1 MTYISKTV
9 GFAKLNEIRD
19 FGCRSVSGLTMFFSK
34 FRLISFL
41 LVGLFLPAFAQ
52 AQAFLDFTGPPT
64 LVSGVDR
71 TQGAQYRYANALPG
85 IDVLVTLAQFNGALS
100 PMVLLDDNTTF
111 PTRFQPVITCAGNA
125 GARECYIRFDF
136 AFVVAGTF
144 TPTPIYGLV
153 ASAQD
158 TDGNGVANGV
168 RESIEYTGA
177 TSVTLGTPTTL
188 SPGAANI
195 GGVRYIQNLSTDVQA
210 GIGTGNQY
218 ESYAH
223 YTAAP
228 VTGIS
233 IAGGNVI
240 GTAGCNS
247 AAVECQRQNS
257 YSFLPA
263 DSNVP
268 SVTVRKISNGG
279 VGTFSFTGTNGWVT
293 QPVTTVTAGTAVTSQ
308 SEALLNVNVATT
320 ITESAPTGFA
330 LQSITCTGLGAGTAT
345 PTINGINGGNVV
357 LSAAAAVSG
366 NNIVC
371 TFTNVR
377 VPTLTVTKAATPN
390 PLVVGAAGQSY
401 AITIAVANG
410 PTTAALTI
418 ADALPAGFTT
428 SGAITATG
436 GTLSGCP
443 AAGATSLAGCSVALG
458 AAGPIVITVPVNV
471 NSAATPAVNNATVS
485 GGGDPRCTGT
495 APACTGTVS
504 TPVVSSAG
512 LVISKTDGKSVT
524 TSAGTNNYV
533 VTLTNQGPSPAGG
546 AILSDVVG
554 AGLACPSAN
563 VVTCTVIGAG
573 AVCPPGPLTI
583 ASLTAGVAVATLPP
597 AGALQFAYTC
607 NVN

>member
-1 MTYISKTV
+1 MTYFFKTV
-9 GFAKLNEIRD
+9 GLTKLNNIRVRVW
-19 FGCRSVSGLTMFFSK
+19 RS
-34 FRLISFL
+34 L
-41 LVGLFLPAFAQ
+41 LVSMAMLGVLALPNVAQ
-52 AQAFLDFTGPPT
+52 AQAFLDFSSTPT
-64 LVSGVDR
+64 LVAGTAL

-100 PMVLLDDNTTF
+100 PMLNLDDNTIF

-153 ASAQD
+153 VSAQD

-177 TSVTLGTPTTL
+177 TSVTLGAPTTL
-188 SPGAANI
+188 SAGAANI
-195 GGVRYIQNLSTDVQA
+195 GGVRYIQNASTDVQN

-228 VTGIS
+228 VTGFS

-240 GTAGCNS
+240 GTAGCDS
-247 AAVECQRQNS
+247 AAAQCQRQNS

-293 QPVTTVTAGTAVTSQ
+293 QPVTTVTAGTAVASQ
-308 SEALLNVNVATT
+308 SEALLDVNVATT
-320 ITESAPTGFA
+320 ITETAPTGFA

-345 PTINGINGGNVV
+345 PTINGINGGSVL

-371 TFTNVR
+371 TFTNVI
-377 VPTLTVTKAATPN
+377 VPTLTVTKVANPN
-390 PLVVGAAGQSY
+390 PLVVGAAGQTY
-401 AITIAVANG
+401 TITIAVANG

-418 ADALPAGFTT
+418 ADALPPGFTT
-428 SGAITATG
+428 SGVINATG

-443 AAGATSLAGCSVALG
+443 AAGAASLAGCSIATG
-458 AAGPIVITVPVNV
+458 AVGPIVITVPVNV
-471 NSAATPAVNNATVS
+471 GSAATPAVNNATVT

-495 APACTGTVS
+495 APACTGSVS
-504 TPVVSSAG
+504 TPVVSAAG
-512 LVISKTDGKSVT
+512 IVITKTDSKAVT
-524 TSAGTNNYV
+524 ASGATNNYV
-533 VTLTNQGPSPAGG
+533 VTLTNQGPSAANN
-546 AILSDVVG
+546 AIVTDVVG
-554 AGLACPSAN
+554 AGLTCPPTNAVS
-563 VVTCTVIGAG
+563 CSVIGAG
-573 AVCPPGPLTI
+573 AVCPAGALTI
-583 ASLTAGVAVATLPP
+583 ASLTTGVTVATLPSG
-597 AGALQFAYTC
+597 GALQFAYTC

>member
-1 MTYISKTV
+1 MTYFFKTV
-9 GFAKLNEIRD
+9 VLTKLNNMRVRIW
-19 FGCRSVSGLTMFFSK
+19 RS
-34 FRLISFL
+34 L
-41 LVGLFLPAFAQ
+41 LVSMAMMGVLALPNVAQ

-64 LVSGVDR
+64 LVAGTAL

-100 PMVLLDDNTTF
+100 PMLNLDDNTTF

-153 ASAQD
+153 VSAQD

-195 GGVRYIQNLSTDVQA
+195 GGIRYIQNASTDVQA

-228 VTGIS
+228 VTGFS

-247 AAVECQRQNS
+247 ADTACQRQNS

-263 DSNVP
+263 DSNLP

-279 VGTFSFTGTNGWVT
+279 VGTFSFTGNNGWVT

-308 SEALLNVNVATT
+308 SEALLDVNVATT

-345 PTINGINGGNVV
+345 PTINGINGGSVL

-377 VPTLTVTKAATPN
+377 VPTLTVTKVANPS
-390 PLVVGAAGQSY
+390 PLVVGAAGQTY
-401 AITIAVANG
+401 TITIAVANG

-418 ADALPAGFTT
+418 ADALPAGFTI
-428 SGAITATG
+428 GGVITATG

-443 AAGATSLAGCSVALG
+443 AAGTSLAGCSIATG

-471 NSAATPAVNNATVS
+471 GSAATPAVNNATVT

-504 TPVVSSAG
+504 TPVVSAAG
-512 LVISKTDGKSVT
+512 IIITKTDSKAVT
-524 TSAGTNNYV
+524 ASGATNNYV
-533 VTLTNQGPSPAGG
+533 VTLTNQGPSAANN
-546 AILSDVVG
+546 AIVTDVVG
-554 AGLACPSAN
+554 AGLTCPPTNA
-563 VVTCTVIGAG
+563 VTCSVIGAG
-573 AVCPPGPLTI
+573 AVCPAGALTI
-583 ASLTAGVAVATLPP
+583 ASLTAGVTVATLPSG
-597 AGALQFAYTC
+597 GALQFAYTC

>member
-1 MTYISKTV
+1 MTHFLKTV
-9 GFAKLNEIRD
+9 GLTKLHESRA
-19 FGCRSVSGLTMFFSK
+19 RAWRALLVSLVMLGAFVLPNAAHAQ
-34 FRLISFL
+34 SFL
-41 LVGLFLPAFAQ
+41 N
-52 AQAFLDFTGPPT
+52 FTGPPT
-64 LVSGVDR
+64 LVSGTAL

-100 PMVLLDDNTTF
+100 PMVLLDDNATF

-168 RESIEYTGA
+168 RESVEYTGA

-188 SPGAANI
+188 SLGTANI
-195 GGVRYIQNLSTDVQA
+195 GGTRYIQNASTDVQP

-218 ESYAH
+218 ESYAR
-223 YTAAP
+223 YTAGP

-247 AAVECQRQNS
+247 AATECQRQNS

-268 SVTVRKISNGG
+268 AVTVRKISNGG
-279 VGTFSFTGTNGWVT
+279 VGTFSFTGNNGWVT

-320 ITESAPTGFA
+320 ITESPPAGFS

-345 PTINGINGGNVV
+345 PTISGTSGGSVL

-371 TFTNVR
+371 TFTNAL
-377 VPTLTVTKAATPN
+377 VP
-390 PLVVGAAGQSY
+390 
-401 AITIAVANG
+401 
-410 PTTAALTI
+410 
-418 ADALPAGFTT
+418 
-428 SGAITATG
+428 
-436 GTLSGCP
+436 
-443 AAGATSLAGCSVALG
+443 
-458 AAGPIVITVPVNV
+458 
-471 NSAATPAVNNATVS
+471 
-485 GGGDPRCTGT
+485 
-495 APACTGTVS
+495 
-504 TPVVSSAG
+504 SAG
-512 LVISKTDGKSVT
+512 LVITKTDNKDA
-524 TSAGTNNYV
+524 TSTGGSNNYV
-533 VTLTNQGPSPAGG
+533 VTLTNQGPSAANN
-546 AILSDVVG
+546 AIVTDVVG
-554 AGLACPSAN
+554 AGLTCPPTNA
-563 VVTCTVIGAG
+563 VTCSVIGAG
-573 AVCPPGPLTI
+573 AVCPAGPLTI
-583 ASLTAGVAVATLPP
+583 ASLTTGVTVPTLPS
-597 AGALQFAYTC
+597 AGALQFAYSC